1 MPQKQTEVI
10 CSCVPDNQVYKVLTS
25 EHVTMEAIA
34 HAHSDVLDI
43 EGHFTSWLRTCPSSF
58 LKPAPL

>member
-1 MPQKQTEVI
+1 MPD
-10 CSCVPDNQVYKVLTS
+10 SQVYKVLTS